1 MKIPQSE
8 PMLVTQAL
16 EAIHVAID
24 DLRRTENTQL
34 ATTLLFLVAEV
45 CDRFPP
51 EMFLDI
57 EIDMISEACDLA
69 GQITNNIGE

>member
-1 MKIPQSE
+1 MNLPNN
-8 PMLVTQAL
+8 MLVTTAL
-16 EAIHVAID
+16 EAIQVAID

-69 GQITNNIGE
+69 

>member
-1 MKIPQSE
+1 LNLPNN
-8 PMLVTQAL
+8 MLVTTAL

>member
-1 MKIPQSE
+1 MNLPNN
-8 PMLVTQAL
+8 MLVTTAL
-16 EAIHVAID
+16 EAIQVAID
-24 DLRRTENTQL
+24 DLRRTENAQL

-51 EMFLDI
+51 EMFLDT

-69 GQITNNIGE
+69 GQITNNI

>member
-1 MKIPQSE
+1 LNLPNN
-8 PMLVTQAL
+8 MLVTTAL
-16 EAIHVAID
+16 EAIQVAID
-24 DLRRTENTQL
+24 DLRRTENQQL

-69 GQITNNIGE
+69 GQITNNI

>member
-1 MKIPQSE
+1 
-8 PMLVTQAL
+8 MLVTTAL
-16 EAIHVAID
+16 EAIQVAID

>member
-1 MKIPQSE
+1 MNLPNN
-8 PMLVTQAL
+8 MLVTTAL
-16 EAIHVAID
+16 EAIQVAID
-24 DLRRTENTQL
+24 DLRRTENQQL
-34 ATTLLFLVAEV
+34 ATTLLYLVAEV

-51 EMFLDI
+51 EMFLDT

>member
-1 MKIPQSE
+1 MNLPNN
-8 PMLVTQAL
+8 MLVTTAL
-16 EAIHVAID
+16 EAIQVAID

-69 GQITNNIGE
+69 GQITNNI

>member
-1 MKIPQSE
+1 LNLPNN
-8 PMLVTQAL
+8 MLVTTAL
-16 EAIHVAID
+16 EAIQVAID

>member
-1 MKIPQSE
+1 
-8 PMLVTQAL
+8 MLVTTAL
-16 EAIHVAID
+16 EAIQVAID
-24 DLRRTENTQL
+24 DLRRTENQQL

-69 GQITNNIGE
+69 GQITNAYGE

>member
-1 MKIPQSE
+1 MNLPNN
-8 PMLVTQAL
+8 MLVTTAL
-16 EAIHVAID
+16 EAIQVAID
-24 DLRRTENTQL
+24 DLRVTENQQL
-34 ATTLLFLVAEV
+34 ATTLLYLVAEV

-69 GQITNNIGE
+69 GQITNNI

>member
-1 MKIPQSE
+1 MNLPNN
-8 PMLVTQAL
+8 MLVTTAL
-16 EAIHVAID
+16 EAIQVAID
-24 DLRRTENTQL
+24 ALRRTENTQL

-69 GQITNNIGE
+69 GQITNNI

>member
-1 MKIPQSE
+1 MNLPNN
-8 PMLVTQAL
+8 MLVTTAL
-16 EAIHVAID
+16 EAIQVAID

-51 EMFLDI
+51 EMFLDTEI
-57 EIDMISEACDLA
+57 ELISEACDLA
-69 GQITNNIGE
+69 GQITNPYGG